1 MYVAGLLHK
10 LNLVKSK
17 QSVLGLPE
25 CRPTDWGG
33 GRGAVK
39 ATNVWSHGLEARS
52 PEPGCQQ
59 ALKQLREGSS
69 LPLPG
74 FLSWLG
80 LLGAP

>member
-1 MYVAGLLHK
+1 MYVAGLLRK
-10 LNLVKSK
+10 LNAVKSK

-25 CRPTDWGG
+25 CRPTDWG
-33 GRGAVK
+33 VK
-39 ATNVWSHGLEARS
+39 STNVWSQGLEARS

-59 ALKQLREGSS
+59 ALKRLGEGSS
-69 LPLPG
+69 LLLPS